1 MIPTNAKFLNDV
13 LKKMINLSDVTEVSL
28 YEQGADIQVGTTKRK
43 DLEDYRI
50 IMKFL
55 LDFRKGNLGISN
67 IDLNH

>member
-1 MIPTNAKFLNDV
+1 
-13 LKKMINLSDVTEVSL
+13 MINRSDVTEVSL
-28 YEQGADIQVGTTKRK
+28 YEQGTDIQVGTTKRK

-55 LDFRKGNLGISN
+55 LDFHKGNLGISN